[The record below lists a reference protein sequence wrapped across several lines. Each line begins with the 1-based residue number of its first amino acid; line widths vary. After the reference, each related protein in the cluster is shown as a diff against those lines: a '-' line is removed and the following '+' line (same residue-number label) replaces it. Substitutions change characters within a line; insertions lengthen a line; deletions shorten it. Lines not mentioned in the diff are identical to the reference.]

1 MADELTPEIEQEE
14 GQHTCRQGGRD
25 GAEQAPIIGAFF
37 IQEIEYGETGYE
49 VRGVNQ

>member
-14 GQHTCRQGGRD
+14 GQHTCRQSGRD